1 MKKEAMLNGEKSSLA
16 TDDNSSV
23 LTTDQS
29 ATISKS
35 KSPIPHSEC
44 WATEVA
50 ESQKKLQSIRTKS
63 PTVKDNTINKN
74 GAGTNEQENGSKR
87 LSSKATKWARMPL
100 DVEPKSRPKRI
111 DRSPRRRRDD
121 YYDDSYYDRP
131 IRRGAR
137 RGSISSST
145 ASYRGSR
152 GGSSGGAARESS
164 TREGSTRDTTT
175 SRYSSSSRGSSVRRG
190 PIVRS
195 TRPSYTESKLPA
207 LNAEQDVDYDGKKR
221 APRISADSPAFV
233 MPAQNLYGTF
243 YFNGQPAFMLDS
255 VNNVKESIKK
265 QM

>member
-1 MKKEAMLNGEKSSLA
+1 MLNGEKTTTTT

-23 LTTDQS
+23 IMTDQS
-29 ATISKS
+29 STISKS

-50 ESQKKLQSIRTKS
+50 ESQKKLQTIRTKS

-74 GAGTNEQENGSKR
+74 GAGSNDQDNGNKR
-87 LSSKATKWARMPL
+87 VSSKPTKWARMPL

-121 YYDDSYYDRP
+121 YYEDSYYDRP

-152 GGSSGGAARESS
+152 GGGGGSSGGAARESS
-164 TREGSTRDTTT
+164 TRESTTRDTTT

-190 PIVRS
+190 PIMRS

-207 LNAEQDVDYDGKKR
+207 LNADLDGDYDGKKR
-221 APRISADSPAFV
+221 APRISADSPVFV

-243 YFNGQPAFMLDS
+243 YFNGQPASMIDS
-255 VNNVKESIKK
+255 VNNIKESIKK